1 MTSRDTH
8 SIRSTEKFRR
18 AEFRHNPYVGTFHR
32 TSGGSSSISSSYL
45 PINSPHVGTFR
56 HAPSAGLKEVIKED
70 KPIRRN
76 FISNIQISQRRCHVN
91 VMALKNIPLSLFTPS
106 SQDSGAGDTP
116 VCAICL
122 DPFKDGDELR
132 NLNCSHCFHK
142 NCVDIWLLGT
152 LSADLQL
159 NGTCPTCRQKAAS
172 SPKKTPSNRGQ
183 LSSPLR
189 VSVAPSHTI
198 EDQNDEPDT
207 GSAFDILSPLSPV
220 WQRNVVGRNDE
231 LHVDIPELTC
241 LQIGAFLVDGVS
253 PMVAAGAAVPM
264 RSGLESITS
273 LNSFQVVNLDD
284 DTASL
289 SSLSDSVFSD
299 CGVPCMQQ
307 RFSD

>member
-1 MTSRDTH
+1 
-8 SIRSTEKFRR
+8 
-18 AEFRHNPYVGTFHR
+18 
-32 TSGGSSSISSSYL
+32 
-45 PINSPHVGTFR
+45 
-56 HAPSAGLKEVIKED
+56 
-70 KPIRRN
+70 
-76 FISNIQISQRRCHVN
+76 
-91 VMALKNIPLSLFTPS
+91 MALKNIPLSLFTPS
-106 SQDSGAGDTP
+106 SQDSGTADTP

-172 SPKKTPSNRGQ
+172 SPKKPPLSRGGQ
-183 LSSPLR
+183 LSSHLR
-189 VSVAPSHTI
+189 VSVPPACPL
-198 EDQNDEPDT
+198 DNQNDELET
-207 GSAFDILSPLSPV
+207 GSAFDILSPLSPA
-220 WQRNVVGRNDE
+220 WQRNGASRNEE

-253 PMVAAGAAVPM
+253 PMAAVGAAEPM

-273 LNSFQVVNLDD
+273 VNSFQVVSLNDD
-284 DTASL
+284 DNASL

-299 CGVPCMQQ
+299 CGVPFMQH
-307 RFSD
+307 RLSD